1 MRVKNTTPR
10 QFYSTLGFYGQD
22 YITIKR
28 ADRLDYKNYI
38 TEFLKLRYSKEDIQ
52 EAVDMVT
59 AEVSDGYYSVVFFKN
74 NTDVTKCIEARI
86 KKEDSKDKLS
96 KFFNEVSDT
105 VKLTAKPGE
114 LAVLYSKRW
123 KLRVTYEIED
133 IGYEEPTYYEFM

>member
-1 MRVKNTTPR
+1 M
-10 QFYSTLGFYGQD
+10 
-22 YITIKR
+22 KR